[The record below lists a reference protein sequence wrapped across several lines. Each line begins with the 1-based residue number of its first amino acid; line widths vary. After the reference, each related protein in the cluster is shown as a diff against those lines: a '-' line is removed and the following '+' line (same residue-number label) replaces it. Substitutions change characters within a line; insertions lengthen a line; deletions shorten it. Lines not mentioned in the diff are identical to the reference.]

1 MKFKDKR
8 EQLNSE
14 LERFISTLNDL
25 LPRYTALV
33 KSDHLTADELSE
45 LGEIE
50 YYLIEVNAKIA
61 EIKKL
66 LDHELF
72 GLSIDLYY
80 QTKEKAKKG
89 DVQAKQKL
97 DKMRESFNESWKS
110 DSLIHWN

>member
-33 KSDHLTADELSE
+33 YSDHLTADELSE

-50 YYLIEVNAKIA
+50 Y
-61 EIKKL
+61 
-66 LDHELF
+66 
-72 GLSIDLYY
+72 S
-80 QTKEKAKKG
+80 
-89 DVQAKQKL
+89 
-97 DKMRESFNESWKS
+97 
-110 DSLIHWN
+110 

>member
-89 DVQAKQKL
+89 DVHAKQKL